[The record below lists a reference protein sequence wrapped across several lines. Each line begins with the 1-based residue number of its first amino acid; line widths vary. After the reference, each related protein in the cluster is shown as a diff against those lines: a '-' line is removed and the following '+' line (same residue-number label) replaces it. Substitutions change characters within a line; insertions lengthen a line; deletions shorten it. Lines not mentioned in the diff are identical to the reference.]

1 MCASDLAS
9 LANAVLFGLQWLLF
23 PITIQ
28 GNADGTEDLQVIF
41 ERLAQRDA
49 TFCKPHR
56 ATEFADMGAADFVR
70 NSFRDEA
77 TAVSVYKA
85 RWLPMEQAAAT
96 YASSVFVAAK
106 AKVAATTPVIRQR
119 CPSSSGNTHTIKGS
133 SNTGSG
139 GGKVDGSVGREG
151 GLAGALEAMLEIF
164 LLEQPEAH
172 LYPNDNA
179 AAMGGGVSQVYVG
192 GHLYS
197 RFRAWLTAALRAS
210 LVTQEDIAKTSVDG
224 RVTSA
229 AAISDAETHTT
240 EAPLESRAALDEAT
254 IRLLGR
260 LHDFALEYFSE
271 KQEES
276 TSAGDFIC
284 S

>member
-260 LHDFALEYFSE
+260 LQTLP
-271 KQEES
+271 
-276 TSAGDFIC
+276 
-284 S
+284 